1 MPVDAREV
9 NLTLDFCLRIGDL
22 LMSTGAGA
30 ADVTATMRSL
40 AQHLGLR
47 GADIDVTYTSLSM
60 TYQADPE
67 AIPVHTTR
75 QVKNRTTDYDH
86 LTAVD
91 HLVRKVVADEID
103 LQGARIE
110 LGRII
115 SGGHRR
121 PRWAV
126 TLGIALMAGTIT
138 IYLGGDLRVAVLAFI
153 SGGSIDQ
160 LQLFMSRRWELPAFY
175 LQVAGAGVAT
185 LIAVVAAML
194 PLDLDVSNSITANI
208 TVMLAGIAFMGALQD
223 ALTGFHVTASA
234 RIMEALVST
243 AGIIAGVTGGLVFAS
258 AIGVQLEASVSTG
271 GTTLQSITVSVVGGA
286 LATAAFAYSAYAPTR
301 TLIPVAIIAG
311 IAVAIS
317 VLVPGDVGRTWR
329 VAVASVFVGLVAYA
343 VASRLKVPP
352 LVIVVSGAVPFLP
365 GYSIYRG
372 LSMLAQETPS
382 TTSVGLVALFT
393 AASVSLALASGVIL
407 GEYIAQPLHRQA
419 WRIETRLAGPRL
431 VGPLRRDGGSTGA
444 SGKSTQT

>member
-1 MPVDAREV
+1 MDAREV
-9 NLTLDFCLRIGDL
+9 NLTLDFCLRVGEL

-47 GADIDVTYTSLSM
+47 GAEIDVTYTSLAMS
-60 TYQADPE
+60 YQADPE

-91 HLVRKVVADEID
+91 HLVRKVVSDDID

-110 LGRII
+110 LGRIV

-126 TLGIALMAGTIT
+126 TLGIAMMAGTLT
-138 IYLGGDLRVAVLAFI
+138 VYLGGDLRVATLAFI
-153 SGGSIDQ
+153 SAAAIDQ
-160 LQLFMSRRWELPAFY
+160 LQFFMSRRWELPAFY
-175 LQVAGAGVAT
+175 LQVAGAGLAT
-185 LIAVVAAML
+185 LFAVVAAAL

-243 AGIIAGVTGGLVFAS
+243 AGIIAGVTGGLAFAG
-258 AIGVQLEASVSTG
+258 AVGVEIVASVSTVG
-271 GTTLQSITVSVVGGA
+271 NSLQSITVSVVGGA
-286 LATAAFAYSAYAPTR
+286 VAAAAFAYSAYAPPR
-301 TLIPVAIIAG
+301 TLIPIAVVAG

-317 VLVPGDVGRTWR
+317 VAVPGDVGRTWR
-329 VAVASVFVGLVAYA
+329 VAVASLFVGLVAYA

-352 LVIVVSGAVPFLP
+352 LVVVVSGAVPFLP

-372 LSMLAQETPS
+372 LSMLAQETPA

-393 AASVSLALASGVIL
+393 AASVALALASGVIL
-407 GEYIAQPLHRQA
+407 GEYIAQPLQRRA
-419 WRIETRLAGPRL
+419 WRIETRLSGPRL
-431 VGPLRRDGGSTGA
+431 VGPLRRTTKSGG
-444 SGKSTQT
+444 

>member
-1 MPVDAREV
+1 MIVEAREV
-9 NLTLDFCLRIGDL
+9 NLTLDFCLRIGEL

-91 HLVRKVVADEID
+91 HLVRKVVNDDID

-110 LGRII
+110 LGRIV
-115 SGGHRR
+115 SGGHSR

-126 TLGIALMAGTIT
+126 TLGVAMMAGTIT
-138 IYLGGDLRVAVLAFI
+138 IYLGGDLRVAVLALI
-153 SGGSIDQ
+153 SAAAIDQ
-160 LQLFMSRRWELPAFY
+160 LQLFMTRRWELPVFY
-175 LQVAGAGVAT
+175 VQVAGAGLAT
-185 LIAVVAAML
+185 LLAVVAATL

-243 AGIIAGVTGGLVFAS
+243 AGIIAGVTGGLVFAGS
-258 AIGVQLEASVSTG
+258 VGVDIEASVSTVG
-271 GTTLQSITVSVVGGA
+271 NTLTSVSVSVLGGA
-286 LATAAFAYSAYAPTR
+286 IAAAAFAYSAYAPTR
-301 TLIPVAIIAG
+301 TLFPVAVIAG
-311 IAVAIS
+311 IAVALS
-317 VLVPGDVGRTWR
+317 VVVPGDVGRTWR
-329 VAVASVFVGLVAYA
+329 VAVAALFVGLVAYS
-343 VASRLKVPP
+343 VASKLKVPP
-352 LVIVVSGAVPFLP
+352 LIIVVSGAVPFLP

-372 LSMLAQETPS
+372 LSMLAQETPA

-393 AASVSLALASGVIL
+393 AASVAMALASGVIL
-407 GEYIAQPLHRQA
+407 GEYIAQPLQRRA
-419 WRIETRLAGPRL
+419 WRIETRLSGPRL
-431 VGPLRRDGGSTGA
+431 VGPLRRPTKPGP
-444 SGKSTQT
+444 